1 MRAFLYFTA
10 FAAACGQFLLC
21 SDRLKG
27 LWKPVPTLLSLTLTL
42 AIYYITEHSV
52 VGGGTFPFP
61 GGFGLYAFFIMCT
74 TGAAV
79 GLVALLLWRLLFHK
93 ADLPKDKLTLTRI
106 GFIFA
111 FFFLTFIIY
120 HLTD

>member
-21 SDRLKG
+21 SGRLKG
-27 LWKPVPTLLSLTLTL
+27 LWKPVPALLSLTLTL
-42 AIYYITEHSV
+42 AMYDITEHSS

-61 GGFGLYAFFIMCT
+61 AGFGLYLFCIMCT

-79 GLVALLLWRLLFHK
+79 GLAAWLLWRYQRKQHSTKISRFIPAK
-93 ADLPKDKLTLTRI
+93 AFDNFPKPAISATP
-106 GFIFA
+106 FA
-111 FFFLTFIIY
+111 CPL
-120 HLTD
+120 